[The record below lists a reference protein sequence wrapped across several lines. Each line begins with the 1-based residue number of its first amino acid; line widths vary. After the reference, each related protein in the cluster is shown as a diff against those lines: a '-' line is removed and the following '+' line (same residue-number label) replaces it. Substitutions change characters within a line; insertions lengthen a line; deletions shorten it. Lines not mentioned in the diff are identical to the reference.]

1 MEKSRFKI
9 RKKREF
15 PFGILLLG
23 GFLLGSMLP
32 NLLWRA
38 QWRQNTVASLYL
50 LFCFADRSVSGMEY
64 FLEVLRVRGG
74 FALLCVLCGV
84 TVFGVPLAFL
94 AVILTGLE
102 IGTLLT
108 MSVLQFGIAGGVVGM
123 GLLFPQFVVY
133 LPVLMCL
140 MEMVYKESG
149 GVWKNQ
155 GLFPEKTA
163 AYFLRCLLLLGVYF
177 VGILLETVL
186 NPFVVENLME
196 YIKIF

>member
-38 QWRQNTVASLYL
+38 QWRQNTAASLYL
-50 LFCFADRSVSGMEY
+50 LFCFADRSVSGVEY
-64 FLEVLRVRGG
+64 FLEVLRIRGG

-84 TVFGVPLAFL
+84 TVFGVPLSFL

-108 MSVLQFGIAGGVVGM
+108 MSVLQFGIAGGVVGV

-133 LPVLMCL
+133 LPSCMGL
-140 MEMVYKESG
+140 MEMVYKESS

-155 GLFPEKTA
+155 GLFPEKTT
-163 AYFLRCLLLLGVYF
+163 AYFLRCLLLVAVYLM
-177 VGILLETVL
+177 GILLEVML
-186 NPFVVENLME
+186 NPFVVEKLME

>member
-38 QWRQNTVASLYL
+38 QWRQNTAASLYL

-163 AYFLRCLLLLGVYF
+163 VYFLRCLLLLGVYF

>member
-38 QWRQNTVASLYL
+38 QWRQNTTASLYL
-50 LFCFADRSVSGMEY
+50 LFCFADRSVSGIEY
-64 FLEVLRVRGG
+64 FLEVLRIRGG
-74 FALLCVLCGV
+74 FVLLCVLCGV
-84 TVFGVPLAFL
+84 TIFGVPLSFL
-94 AVILTGLE
+94 AVILTGVE

-108 MSVLQFGIAGGVVGM
+108 MSVLQFGAAGGVVGL

-133 LPVLMCL
+133 LPSLMCL

-155 GLFPEKTA
+155 GIFPEKTTS
-163 AYFLRCLLLLGVYF
+163 YFLWCLLLTAIYF

-186 NPFVVENLME
+186 NPFVVEKLME